1 MAGNFKCINKLWKM
15 IRGYNITMICDAYLS
30 IYTRFTIVYYS

>member
-1 MAGNFKCINKLWKM
+1 M
-15 IRGYNITMICDAYLS
+15 IRGYNITMICYAYLS